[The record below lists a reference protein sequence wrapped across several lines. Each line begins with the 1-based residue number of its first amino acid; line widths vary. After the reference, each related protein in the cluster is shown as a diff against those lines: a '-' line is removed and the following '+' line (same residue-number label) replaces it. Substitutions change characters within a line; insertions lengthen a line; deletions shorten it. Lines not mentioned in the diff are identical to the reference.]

1 MMRGSAMIA
10 RPCFQVI
17 MPIARAFDPSIVL
30 VSAGF
35 DAAGSPQA
43 GPESSIRFIRGDM
56 KACTSSP

>member
-1 MMRGSAMIA
+1 MIA

-43 GPESSIRFIRGDM
+43 GQESSIRFIRGDM